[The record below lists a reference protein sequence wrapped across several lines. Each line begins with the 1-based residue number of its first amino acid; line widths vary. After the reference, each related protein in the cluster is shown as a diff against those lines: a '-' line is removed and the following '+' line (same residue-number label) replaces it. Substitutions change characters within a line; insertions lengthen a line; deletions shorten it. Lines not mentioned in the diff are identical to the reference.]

1 MRKRLFLLAPL
12 LFAAA
17 VTAQMPA
24 TVPTAEPAEPAA
36 QAAPAPR
43 VLMRT
48 SLGDITIELAP
59 DKAPKSVENFLAY
72 VQAKFYD
79 GTVFHRVIDNFMV
92 QGGGFGA
99 NLAQK
104 PTRAPVAN
112 EADNG
117 LSNLRGSVA
126 MARTNDPDS
135 ATAQF
140 FINVVDNQRLDHV
153 SKENG
158 FTWGYAVFGRVVSG
172 MDVVDRIKATPTG
185 PGGPFPRDVPV
196 TPVVIQSIEVLP

>member
-1 MRKRLFLLAPL
+1 
-12 LFAAA
+12 
-17 VTAQMPA
+17 
-24 TVPTAEPAEPAA
+24 
-36 QAAPAPR
+36 
-43 VLMRT
+43 
-48 SLGDITIELAP
+48 
-59 DKAPKSVENFLAY
+59 
-72 VQAKFYD
+72 
-79 GTVFHRVIDNFMV
+79 
-92 QGGGFGA
+92 
-99 NLAQK
+99 
-104 PTRAPVAN
+104 
-112 EADNG
+112 
-117 LSNLRGSVA
+117 

>member
-1 MRKRLFLLAPL
+1 MRKRLSLLAPL

-17 VTAQMPA
+17 AVTAQTPA
-24 TVPTAEPAEPAA
+24 TAPTAEPAA
-36 QAAPAPR
+36 QDAPAPR

-79 GTVFHRVIDNFMV
+79 GTVFHRVIENFMV
-92 QGGGFGA
+92 QGGGFDA

-104 PTRAPVAN
+104 PTRAPVVN

-117 LSNLRGSVA
+117 LSNLRGTVA